1 MDGDVIQLRGGEWSE
16 VESRRQVQPGATHAA
31 VEGGAY
37 MNPQNPNDYV
47 AALKQKGADD
57 QAVIAILR
65 NAGWPEK
72 EAVTAL
78 ASYYEAQTGLA
89 IPARPRSVGGP
100 REAFLHLLRDRK
112 STRLNSSHRCIS

>member
-1 MDGDVIQLRGGEWSE
+1 
-16 VESRRQVQPGATHAA
+16 
-31 VEGGAY
+31 

-89 IPARPRSVGGP
+89 IPARPRSVGG
-100 REAFLHLLRDRK
+100 RGKRFCTCSA
-112 STRLNSSHRCIS
+112 SSPLGRGA